1 MPPSTEQPAVQTVSA
16 DTAAGTPQKTLPLVL
31 LATAALVMA
40 TIAVAFQVAW
50 LISYTNDTS
59 TSLLNGGARIISIIA
74 ALLLLWTKR
83 LAVYKLLLVTGVV
96 IVSLAFTVLSTT
108 IAAADA
114 LIVGALF
121 LMVAYYKTL

>member
-1 MPPSTEQPAVQTVSA
+1 
-16 DTAAGTPQKTLPLVL
+16 
-31 LATAALVMA
+31 MA